1 MFIVQNLMKVFLAV
15 LFITVASVLYTT
27 DVEARHFVKK
37 GTRVDVG
44 AHADFLSG
52 ASLRLVVVYLNPSS
66 NPIEIKEIKIFG
78 LDGTLQTPIFP
89 VAGFPNPPFEL
100 GPFESKGFALQAAG
114 IIPASFPPSGWFQ
127 VQASWKSKRATTSL
141 KSWSVIISSDPSGE
155 ETRTS
160 QEGFDLRG
168 KKPKDD

>member
-66 NPIEIKEIKIFG
+66 DPIEIKEIKIFG
-78 LDGTLQTPIFP
+78 PDGTLQTPTFP
-89 VAGFPNPPFEL
+89 AAGFPNPPFDL
-100 GPFESKGFALQAAG
+100 GPFESNGFLLSAAG
-114 IIPASFPPSGWFQ
+114 ISPVSFPPVGWFQ
-127 VQASWKSKRATTSL
+127 VQASWKSKRGTASL
-141 KSWSVIISSDPSGE
+141 KSWSVITGSNPFSGV
-155 ETRTS
+155 TRST
-160 QEGFDLRG
+160 QEGFDLRD